1 MTCGDDNNYFVQCV
15 LCIYCASWGAQEN
28 RMQKKYVNLTSEH
41 GTRLLALLYF
51 MGSQGK
57 TLSNLWVSIMV

>member
-15 LCIYCASWGAQEN
+15 VYILCIVGAQEN

-41 GTRLLALLYF
+41 GTRLLDLLYF